1 MRNVP
6 ALLRREL
13 NAYFASVLGY
23 IVIMFF
29 LVVMGVS
36 FVSIVGE
43 LLSRGSTQLTVMEG
57 FFSWFWL
64 PSLFLV
70 PAITMRLLAEE
81 KRAGTLEM
89 LMTAPVTDFE
99 VVLAKWL
106 GAVALYTLMWAATGF
121 YIVILRHFSGGQTA
135 LDLGPIF
142 GGYLGIVV
150 IGQFLIAV
158 GLVASAMTRNQVTA
172 FLIAFALLF
181 LYLIAIWFGYY
192 FTRGTAAGKVFE
204 FLSAF
209 EQMNDFQRGVVDLR
223 PLVLYASG
231 TVLALFITTRVVE
244 SRKWR

>member
-23 IVIMFF
+23 IVILFF
-29 LVVMGVS
+29 LLVMGVS
-36 FVSIVGE
+36 FVSIIGE
-43 LLSRGSTQLTVMEG
+43 LLARGSTQMTVMEG

-106 GAVALYTLMWAATGF
+106 GAVALYTLMWAATGL
-121 YIVILRHFSGGQTA
+121 Y
-135 LDLGPIF
+135 
-142 GGYLGIVV
+142 VV

-192 FTRGTAAGKVFE
+192 FTRGTTLGKVFE

-231 TVLALFITTRVVE
+231 TVLALFVTTRVVE

>member
-23 IVIMFF
+23 VVIMFF
-29 LVVMGVS
+29 LLVMGVS

-106 GAVALYTLMWAATGF
+106 GAVALYTLMWAATGS

-135 LDLGPIF
+135 LDHD
-142 GGYLGIVV
+142 VRSRE
-150 IGQFLIAV
+150 IGRAHV
-158 GLVASAMTRNQVTA
+158 
-172 FLIAFALLF
+172 
-181 LYLIAIWFGYY
+181 
-192 FTRGTAAGKVFE
+192 
-204 FLSAF
+204 
-209 EQMNDFQRGVVDLR
+209 
-223 PLVLYASG
+223 
-231 TVLALFITTRVVE
+231 
-244 SRKWR
+244 